1 MQKVKRIKIDQSK
14 IRTAIQAGIP
24 LSITTYTLPMEMAVY
39 IEDILKAFLKELNQE
54 QMFEGLSYCVKEL
67 TNNAKKAYYED
78 SNVNPTFSKF
88 LDQFDYTAIVG
99 ISKDGDTAT
108 ILANSDTGKTISN
121 IIEYYDDDCIKKI
134 GNDTQT

>member
-24 LSITTYTLPMEMAVY
+24 LAITTYTLPMEMAVY

-67 TNNAKKAYYED
+67 TNNAKKANTKRVYFRDKKLDINNKDDYEKGMA
-78 SNVNPTFSKF
+78 TFK
-88 LDQFDYTAIVG
+88 A
-99 ISKDGDTAT
+99 DT
-108 ILANSDTGKTISN
+108 LNN
-121 IIEYYDDDCIKKI
+121 IRY
-134 GNDTQT
+134 